1 MDADTEQKLTYMA
14 RQIALEICRNQG
26 APMMPAA
33 TNTLPACGTFNPKMN
48 GCENLLYAPITT
60 NKFYLSGQTDIDE
73 VVEGQIPVAPGAS
86 VLLSQ
91 GARPPWPAACYSLR
105 YTLANNGT
113 NHSDVQIE
121 WFIDD
126 VALDKK
132 QYGNAI
138 YNPDGTL
145 IGNGMLP
152 LPLAGGEPCCVG
164 GNNRLRA
171 RISHR
176 GKNNQIEGIQL
187 YVEHA
192 RAKRCSSC
200 ATGGPCSC
208 PKSEA

>member
-1 MDADTEQKLTYMA
+1 MDAEMDEKLTLMA
-14 RQIALEICRNQG
+14 RKIAQEICRNHGVQ
-26 APMMPAA
+26 M
-33 TNTLPACGTFNPKMN
+33 LPASTSGIQACGAVPPMAN
-48 GCENLLYAPITT
+48 GCENLLYAKITT
-60 NKFYLSGQTDIDE
+60 NKFYLGGQTDIDE
-73 VVEGQIPVAPGAS
+73 VVEGKIPVAPGDF
-86 VLLSQ
+86 VVLSQ

-132 QYGNAI
+132 QFGNAI

-152 LPLAGGEPCCVG
+152 VPLAGGEPCCVG

-187 YVEHA
+187 FVEHA
-192 RAKRCSSC
+192 RPRRCSTC

-208 PKSEA
+208 QKSE